1 MKRFASW
8 LDARTGAVAFARRL
22 LFESLPGGAQWRRCW
37 LSAVGF
43 TFCVQVITGF
53 CLLAGYSAS
62 TQTAWESVFHLQFQ
76 TPGGWLLR
84 GLHVVAAQAFVVLLA
99 LHLMQ
104 LVVRAAYLAPREL
117 NLWLALALLPLAI
130 AQSVT
135 GWLLPF
141 DQKGYWAARVPLN
154 ILAVVPGL
162 GPTLQRLLLGG
173 SEVGHQTLTRF
184 LALHATLIP
193 LAIAAVLGLLVHLSR
208 RNLGKATAPPA
219 PAGVSWWPDQALRD
233 AVACLAVL
241 VTLLFFVLKGHFAA
255 HGDALPE
262 LLAPADPTEQYA
274 AARPEWFMLFLFQF
288 LKYFRAGSE
297 VWGAVVIPSLVLL
310 VVAAMPWIGRWRL
323 GTRFNTGFML
333 VLAAGALTLGGLA
346 WKEDRANAA
355 YQAALARARADGQRA
370 RELAAAPSGIPETGA
385 LALVRAD
392 PRTQGP
398 RIFAQHCASCHRF
411 DGHDAL
417 DGQVADPPS
426 ASDLKGF
433 AGRAWLANLLN
444 PTNVA
449 APHYFGGT
457 KFKTGKMVKFV
468 QRDVAGFD
476 ATKQAQ
482 LAKVVLALSAE
493 AGLKAQRE
501 ADARDTS
508 AIAEG
513 RELIRS
519 PAMRCTD
526 CHQFQKP
533 DEDATAPDLTGY
545 GSRAWLIAF
554 VSDPAHERFYG
565 RRNDRMPRFGV
576 DGTLDAQSLGLVVD
590 WLRGDWYEPGAD
602 APSTKELV
610 TR

>member
-1 MKRFASW
+1 MKAFGSW
-8 LDARTGAVAFARRL
+8 LDARTGAVTFARGL
-22 LFESLPGGAQWRRCW
+22 LFDSLPGGAQWRRCW
-37 LSAVGF
+37 VSMVVF
-43 TFCVQVITGF
+43 TLCVQVVTGF
-53 CLLAGYSAS
+53 CLLTGYSAS

-104 LVVRAAYLAPREL
+104 MVVRAAYLAPREL
-117 NLWLALALLPLAI
+117 NLWLALVLLPLAI

-162 GPTLQRLLLGG
+162 GPALQRLLIGG
-173 SEVGHQTLTRF
+173 PEVGHHTLMRF
-184 LALHATLIP
+184 LALHVTLLP
-193 LAIAAVLGLLVHLSR
+193 LAIAAVLALLVHVSR
-208 RNLGKATAPPA
+208 RKLGKATEPPA

-241 VTLLFFVLKGHFAA
+241 VTLLFFVLKPHFGAS
-255 HGDALPE
+255 GDAFPE

-297 VWGAVVIPSLVLL
+297 IWGAVVIPTLVLL
-310 VVAAMPWIGRWRL
+310 VIAAMPWIGRWRL
-323 GTRFNTGFML
+323 GVRFNTGFVL
-333 VLAAGALTLGGLA
+333 VLAVGALTLSGLA

-355 YQAALARARADGQRA
+355 YQAALIRARADGQRA
-370 RELAAAPSGIPETGA
+370 RELAAAPSGIPEAGA

-398 RIFAQHCASCHRF
+398 RLFARHCASCHRF
-411 DGHDAL
+411 DGHDGL
-417 DGQVADPPS
+417 GGQVADPPS

-433 AGRAWLANLLN
+433 ASRTWLANLLN

-449 APHYFGGT
+449 AAHYFGGT
-457 KFKTGKMVKFV
+457 KFKAGKMVKFV

-476 ATKQAQ
+476 AAKQAQ
-482 LAKVVLALSAE
+482 LAKVILALSAE

-501 ADARDTS
+501 ADAREAA

-519 PAMRCTD
+519 NAMRCTE

-554 VSDPAHERFYG
+554 VGDPAHERFYG

-576 DGTLDAQSLGLVVD
+576 EGTLDAQTLGLVVD
-590 WLRGDWYEPGAD
+590 WLRGDWYEPVAV
-602 APSTKELV
+602 AEA
-610 TR
+610 R

>member
-1 MKRFASW
+1 MKAFGSW
-8 LDARTGAVAFARRL
+8 LDARTGTVTFARGL
-22 LFESLPGGAQWRRCW
+22 LFDSLPGGAQWRRCW
-37 LSAVGF
+37 VSVLAF
-43 TFCVQVITGF
+43 TFCVQAITGF

-84 GLHVVAAQAFVVLLA
+84 GMHVVAAQAFVVLLA

-104 LVVRAAYLAPREL
+104 MVVRAAYLAPREL
-117 NLWLALALLPLAI
+117 NLWLVLVLLPLAV

-162 GPTLQRLLLGG
+162 GPTLQRLLIGG
-173 SEVGHQTLTRF
+173 PEVGHQTLTRF
-184 LALHATLIP
+184 LALHATLLP
-193 LAIAAVLGLLVHLSR
+193 LAIAAVLGLRVHVSR
-208 RNLGKATAPPA
+208 RNLGKAMEPPA
-219 PAGVSWWPDQALRD
+219 PTGVSWWPDQALRD

-241 VTLLFFVLKGHFAA
+241 VTLLGFVLKAHFGA
-255 HGDALPE
+255 HGDAFPE
-262 LLAPADPTEQYA
+262 LLAPADSTEQYA

-288 LKYFRAGSE
+288 LKYFPAGSE
-297 VWGAVVIPSLVLL
+297 VWGAVVIPTLVLL
-310 VVAAMPWIGRWRL
+310 VIAAMPWIGRWRL
-323 GTRFNTGFML
+323 GTRFNAGFML
-333 VLAAGALTLGGLA
+333 ALAAGALMLGGLA
-346 WKEDRANAA
+346 WKEDRANAT
-355 YQAALARARADGQRA
+355 YQAALARARADGRRA
-370 RELAAAPSGIPETGA
+370 RELAAAPSGMPEAGA

-398 RIFAQHCASCHRF
+398 RLFARHCASCHRF
-411 DGHDAL
+411 DGHDGL
-417 DGQVADPPS
+417 GGRVADPPS

-433 AGRAWLANLLN
+433 ASRAWLANLLN

-457 KFKTGKMVKFV
+457 KFKAGKMVKFV

-482 LAKVVLALSAE
+482 LAKVILALSAE

-501 ADARDTS
+501 ADAREAA

-519 PAMRCTD
+519 QAMRCTE

-554 VSDPAHERFYG
+554 VGDPAHERFYG

-576 DGTLDAQSLGLVVD
+576 DGTLDAQALGLVVD
-590 WLRGDWYEPGAD
+590 WLRGDWYEPA
-602 APSTKELV
+602 AVAEA
-610 TR
+610 R